1 MRKGQSAYCLDVPG
15 EVVVLNK
22 IRLLD
27 WYMDMKRKLTPEEW
41 LREICATWIGTSE
54 HPVIRDTT
62 LSESK
67 QELLME
73 DRHIGI
79 SDAIKIIYQSNTY
92 KRLEDESTKQWHL
105 GPVALYYDL
114 TEETKP

>member
-1 MRKGQSAYCLDVPG
+1 MKLYHVNLDEGGDFMNLTVNQDNLYLFLPSK
-15 EVVVLNK
+15 VS
-22 IRLLD
+22 
-27 WYMDMKRKLTPEEW
+27 WMTDM
-41 LREICATWIGTSE
+41 
-54 HPVIRDTT
+54 
-62 LSESK
+62 
-67 QELLME
+67 LME